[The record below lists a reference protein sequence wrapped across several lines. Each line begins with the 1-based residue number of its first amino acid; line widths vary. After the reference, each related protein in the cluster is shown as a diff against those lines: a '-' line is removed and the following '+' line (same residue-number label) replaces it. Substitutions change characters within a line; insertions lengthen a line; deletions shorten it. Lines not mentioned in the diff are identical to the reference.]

1 MCIPELTIVGRVSVH
16 IYHGLQVGR
25 KLVEFVDGS
34 NINPASVLV
43 HHQIVELRPLLL
55 AESLLVLILVH
66 NVSPVRHWK

>member
-34 NINPASVLV
+34 NINPARVLV
-43 HHQIVELRPLLL
+43 HHQIVELWPVIIRDALDIFKLVNNVPL
-55 AESLLVLILVH
+55 VGD
-66 NVSPVRHWK
+66 

>member
-34 NINPASVLV
+34 NIDPASVLV
-43 HHQIVELRPLLL
+43 HHQVVELWPVILRDP
-55 AESLLVLILVH
+55 SDIFKLVN
-66 NVSPVRHWK
+66 NVPRVGN